1 MPRFEALYC
10 FFPQKYGERRASQ
23 IAQKID
29 QLAQHIN
36 SESQDLT
43 IKALVLSEAKTNQK
57 HKVYINLA
65 QNDNTYGI
73 LTDYN
78 NARRH
83 EFYKREQIIEKLTIK
98 KDSTILAAD
107 KSEFEIAPLREIN
120 ENSSSIIWW
129 AIVSNSNKDLL
140 NRNILILH
148 NYLTEKLKHEE
159 WWNALSLNEKY
170 ECVKILTYDISELP
184 LFNWNNEQ

>member
-1 MPRFEALYC
+1 MAIKLVNHGKFLKYLAKTFTSAHLGRERIMYVNNKWRVNPMPRFEALYC
-10 FFPQKYGERRASQ
+10 FFLQKYGERHASQ

-83 EFYKREQIIEKLTIK
+83 AFYKREQIIEKLTIK

-107 KSEFEIAPLREIN
+107 KSEFEIASPREIN
-120 ENSSSIIWW
+120 ENSSSIIW
-129 AIVSNSNKDLL
+129 
-140 NRNILILH
+140 
-148 NYLTEKLKHEE
+148 
-159 WWNALSLNEKY
+159 
-170 ECVKILTYDISELP
+170 
-184 LFNWNNEQ
+184 

>member
-1 MPRFEALYC
+1 VESLIQCHALKHYIV
-10 FFPQKYGERRASQ
+10 FFLQKYGERRASQ

-73 LTDYN
+73 
-78 NARRH
+78 
-83 EFYKREQIIEKLTIK
+83 
-98 KDSTILAAD
+98 
-107 KSEFEIAPLREIN
+107 
-120 ENSSSIIWW
+120 
-129 AIVSNSNKDLL
+129 
-140 NRNILILH
+140 
-148 NYLTEKLKHEE
+148 
-159 WWNALSLNEKY
+159 
-170 ECVKILTYDISELP
+170 
-184 LFNWNNEQ
+184 FN